1 MRAERLSEAFLEI
14 KQEGNAFLT
23 GVLVRQKQ
31 SVEEIDVL
39 ISAAAPVDGAVDLS
53 EFVKAVAARL
63 QPPEPL
69 PDGNSS

>member
-39 ISAAAPVDGAVDLS
+39 EEPVGADDNDEEGGVDDDDAGNKNKKQRS
-53 EFVKAVAARL
+53 E
-63 QPPEPL
+63 
-69 PDGNSS
+69 